1 MKRIMIL
8 ALAILFV
15 LPVLPAFA
23 EGTEISLT
31 DEAVIDVSEA
41 AEFTLTTDANFEY
54 ADIYADNTLLCT
66 VEGDGSQEYAV
77 SADFS
82 KLHFLGSTTVLVK
95 AYYATYVDTAKKNVK
110 LIKYNPEV
118 LKYEENFNEIKE
130 GGTASIGSNLQGK
143 ATIKTFDR
151 NETDKAV
158 SLEMTNKVVTSNPYL
173 IKDGIGIQPGAQV
186 TLLFDAYIGADSRLA
201 LEMRDQ
207 NTGNTRYPT
216 NNGTNMASFM
226 FMNGGKF
233 CEGSNTFEHD
243 SWYNIKITINTAS
256 TGMDIYAKP
265 ESGDV
270 YEMVASY
277 PLFKCIGFNQIRFTV
292 GATTDAGG
300 VVAIDNI
307 KVYDLSPNSDWY
319 AKEKFEDGKLK
330 IAFSKAMPQDKLY
343 VTVYNGAD
351 EEVKHQGSYDA
362 ETNVYTCNFENPL
375 NYGADYRINMSVV
388 PTKNDK
394 GELVPSKEALI
405 SDDGSR
411 RYSESD
417 IIAQNERYST
427 PVTFIKDNGSSI
439 SLNVDGSFSNGE
451 MLMACRYEGN
461 KLVSANYIKGEID
474 MPEYSVSLPAGEGES
489 TVMVYILDSNLSVLD
504 VYSK

>member
-23 EGTEISLT
+23 EGTTISLT
-31 DEAVIDVSEA
+31 DEAVIDVSKA

-95 AYYATYVDTAKKNVK
+95 AYYATYVDTAEKNVK
-110 LIKYNPEV
+110 LVKYNPET
-118 LKYEENFNEIKE
+118 LKYGENFNEIKE

-143 ATIKTFDR
+143 ATIKTFSR
-151 NETDKAV
+151 SETDKAV

-207 NTGNTRYPT
+207 NTENTRYPT

-233 CEGSNTFEHD
+233 CGGSNTFEHE

-265 ESGDV
+265 DGGDV

-300 VVAIDNI
+300 VVAIDNVE
-307 KVYDLSPNSDWY
+307 VYDLSPNSDWY
-319 AKEKFEDGKLK
+319 AKESFEDGKLK
-330 IAFSKAMPQDKLY
+330 LAFSKEMEDVEGKIK
-343 VTVYNGAD
+343 VYNES
-351 EEVKHQGSYDA
+351 EEEIEYTGSYDA
-362 ETNVYTCNFENPL
+362 ETNVYTCDFANAL
-375 NYGADYRINMSVV
+375 NGSAEYTIKFAESIFA
-388 PTKNDK
+388 K
-394 GELVPSKEALI
+394 
-405 SDDGSR
+405 DGSKA
-411 RYSESD
+411 YSKDELKVKNSS
-417 IIAQNERYST
+417 YSSY
-427 PVTFIKDNGSSI
+427 VTYVVDSGNSVTVYVNGSFI
-439 SLNVDGSFSNGE
+439 NGE
-451 MLMACRYEGN
+451 MLMVCRYSGN
-461 KLVSANYIKGEID
+461 KLISANCITGQID
-474 MPEYSVSLPAGEGES
+474 MPEYSAMLPSGEGES
-489 TVMVYILDSNLSVLD
+489 TIVVYTLDSTLSILDT
-504 VYSK
+504 YRQ